1 MKFDKL
7 DPIFGDRDDSKLY
20 QLMQITTLFTSGY
33 CYGKVGVWLVWIV
46 PGEWVKVSIALI
58 FLSGVG
64 VFYLYC
70 KNSDVRLFIPAA
82 IGLLIG
88 GVVMSSWIVG

>member
-20 QLMQITTLFTSGY
+20 RLMQITTLFTGGY
-33 CYGKVGVWLVWIV
+33 CYGKIGVYLTWIV
-46 PGEWVKVSIALI
+46 PGEWFKVSIALI

-64 VFYLYC
+64 IFYVYC
-70 KNSDVRLFIPAA
+70 KSSDRLFIPAA

-88 GVVMSSWIVG
+88 GVVMSSWLV